1 MLNNLL
7 KTQKVRIPWKALVVS
22 FSKKLNYIYACIH
35 VLVGSTAGM
44 VLSVIS
50 QSNFNKL
57 RADLW
62 KMEIYL

>member
-7 KTQKVRIPWKALVVS
+7 KTQKVWIPWKALVVS

-44 VLSVIS
+44 VLIVIS
-50 QSNFNKL
+50 QSNLNKL

>member
-50 QSNFNKL
+50 QSNLNKL